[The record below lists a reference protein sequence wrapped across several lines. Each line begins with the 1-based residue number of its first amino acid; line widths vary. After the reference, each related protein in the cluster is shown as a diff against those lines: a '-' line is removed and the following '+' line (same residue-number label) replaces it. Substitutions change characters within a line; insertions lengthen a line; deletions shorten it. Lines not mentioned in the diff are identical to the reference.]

1 MDNGYFEFGRLGYF
15 IVSTYIAQLFLICFY
30 PIPSAG
36 STYEMLFKRTAS
48 SKFSKQHLSN
58 LDSVLMPEKFILIW
72 TTLVVIFVSAVPLAT
87 LLLPSTYNYLMPL
100 FKSPPK
106 ILSVVSVSFLIFGN
120 IITFIAVF
128 TLKQHVTFHN
138 FGETT
143 QLYTKSIFSFI
154 RNPITLGLVAIS
166 VGFVFALPSVVMLF
180 GLVVFLWNSSR
191 RIKME
196 ENYLQRTF
204 GEEYLQYK
212 KRVRKYWPK
221 YHRIRG

>member
-15 IVSTYIAQLFLICFY
+15 IVATYIAQLFLICFY

-48 SKFSKQHLSN
+48 SEFSKQHLLN
-58 LDSVLMPEKFILIW
+58 LDSVLMLEKFILIW
-72 TTLVVIFVSAVPLAT
+72 TTIVVILVSAVPLT
-87 LLLPSTYNYLMPL
+87 ILLLPRIYYYLVPL

-106 ILSVVSVSFLIFGN
+106 ILSVVSVSFLILGN

-128 TLKQHVTFHN
+128 ALKQHVTFHN

-166 VGFVFALPSVVMLF
+166 VGFVFALPSILMLF

-196 ENYLQRTF
+196 ENYLHRTF

-212 KRVRKYWPK
+212 KRVGKYWPK